1 NNGQNGPNNDQ
12 DGKHHVTTEGDHKT
26 TTTNIKKEKTE
37 LPDTGVS
44 SEAAYTTTVFGTISL
59 ASALLLF
66 RRQRKSS
73 K

>member
-1 NNGQNGPNNDQ
+1 MTKQQ
-12 DGKHHVTTEGDHKT
+12 LQILKR
-26 TTTNIKKEKTE
+26 KTE